1 MEKLINLSSFT
12 FSVCERH
19 GYCVIERF
27 LCKETETMWL
37 NKTGYWALLSYSQN
51 FYLFFFFEQSLVVNY
66 SLFPFF
72 FSFSMLIIINV
83 GLSTTLGFNYC
94 NCCCFNYDTQF
105 LFSLRFLSI
114 FFEILTW
121 MLFTFCGFWTGRV
134 FFRVCGEKTGR
145 MAFPFPFPFPFPCG
159 LFIQG
164 SSNRHFLFLVAFLLL
179 FLSFDSVSSDDGKC
193 VLLRV

>member
-1 MEKLINLSSFT
+1 MCIYIYGKIDQSFFLHFLCLWRAWLLCNREVSLQRNRNDVIEQDWILSS
-12 FSVCERH
+12 S
-19 GYCVIERF
+19 F
-27 LCKETETMWL
+27 LLTK
-37 NKTGYWALLSYSQN
+37 
-51 FYLFFFFEQSLVVNY
+51 FFFFFFFFEQSLLVNY

-83 GLSTTLGFNYC
+83 GLSATLGFNYC

-134 FFRVCGEKTGR
+134 FFRVCGGK
-145 MAFPFPFPFPFPCG
+145 
-159 LFIQG
+159 
-164 SSNRHFLFLVAFLLL
+164 NRENGI
-179 FLSFDSVSSDDGKC
+179 SISISISVSVSTSIWVVYSGK
-193 VLLRV
+193 